1 MQDAPSSDHLAERAK
16 LVASVRERHI
26 DASKIRDTRAA
37 ISDLG
42 ESGMFMEMSD
52 PPPKG
57 TILEVEFDLPGG
69 AARKKVLGIVRWRE
83 KAGPRAGVG
92 VRFAPIGPGERS
104 GIRQIIERRAR
115 ELNGDAAGTGDAA
128 QRGEGGS
135 H

>member
-1 MQDAPSSDHLAERAK
+1 MQGALSSDYLGAHGK

-26 DASKIRDTRAA
+26 DASRIRDTRAA

-57 TILEVEFDLPGG
+57 TILEVEFELPGST
-69 AARKKVLGIVRWRE
+69 ARKKVLGIVRWRE
-83 KAGPRAGVG
+83 KAGPRAGAG

-104 GIRQIIERRAR
+104 DIRQIIRR
-115 ELNGDAAGTGDAA
+115 GGGGP
-128 QRGEGGS
+128 RGEA
-135 H
+135 

>member
-1 MQDAPSSDHLAERAK
+1 M
-16 LVASVRERHI
+16 
-26 DASKIRDTRAA
+26 RAA

-57 TILEVEFDLPGG
+57 TILEVEFELPGS

-104 GIRQIIERRAR
+104 DIRQIIRRGSGEPKGEA
-115 ELNGDAAGTGDAA
+115 EGAGGAP
-128 QRGEGGS
+128 QPGEGGGE
-135 H
+135 